1 VFYVIQSTNQTS
13 SFGEWLFALPLD
25 DSPAHPKVSRH
36 KRKRM
41 SVGVGCQKGGTDVG
55 TNASVRN
62 GICDAECCGLWA
74 NRTDS
79 FPDRD
84 RVMEPKTAIQILA
97 GSAVITALINT
108 IWFAVSSLLQRLQQ
122 WWNAKSTVYPVAFS
136 RGMTRQRYAHIKDQV
151 DGFSCLHVR
160 FGSDQYL
167 SSLAA
172 AEQIFADRDA
182 L

>member
-1 VFYVIQSTNQTS
+1 MLSVAAFGQT
-13 SFGEWLFALPLD
+13 EP
-25 DSPAHPKVSRH
+25 
-36 KRKRM
+36 M
-41 SVGVGCQKGGTDVG
+41 
-55 TNASVRN
+55 ASQIVT
-62 GICDAECCGLWA
+62 ELW
-74 NRTDS
+74 S
-79 FPDRD
+79 
-84 RVMEPKTAIQILA
+84 PKTAIQILA

-136 RGMTRQRYAHIKDQV
+136 RGMTRQRYAQIKDQV